1 MSPLQAA
8 WLYYLAHPALTI
20 NSLALFFSANGSW
33 LWLATQ
39 LRGASRA
46 NRMTAT
52 PQNLA
57 IDSDDNASRRADR
70 LFYRVGG
77 ASLALGLLLSL
88 ISTQL

>member
-33 LWLATQ
+33 LWL
-39 LRGASRA
+39 A